1 MNGRSQCVRIPAEFR
16 FECEEVEISKDEA
29 GSVILKPVNRIDWK
43 DWYSTPPAPGAGDFL
58 EDRFAGITTSDRDAL

>member
-16 FECEEVEISKDEA
+16 FKCEEVEISKDET

-43 DWYSTPPAPGAGDFL
+43 GWYSTPPAPGADDFL
-58 EDRFAGITTSDRDAL
+58 EDRFARIATSDRDAL